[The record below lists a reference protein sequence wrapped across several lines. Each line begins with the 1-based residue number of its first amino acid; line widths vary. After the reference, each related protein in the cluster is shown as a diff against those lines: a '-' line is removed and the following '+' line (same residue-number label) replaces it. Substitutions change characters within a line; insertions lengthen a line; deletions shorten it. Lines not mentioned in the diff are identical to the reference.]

1 MAAKD
6 LYEKDFYKILG
17 LGKSASGDEIKKKY
31 RSLAREL
38 HPDKTK
44 GDAAMEEKFKAVSEA
59 YDILSDGKKRAEY
72 DQARD
77 MFERGGFR
85 APQGGQNFQGGDFSD
100 IFGGGNP
107 QDIFANLFGGGGRRG
122 PRKGQDLQTE
132 ATITFKEAAFGTTLE
147 LRLSADGGPSQ
158 TISARV
164 PAGVNDGAKIRVKGK
179 GSKGDAGP
187 GDLFIML
194 HVKPHAIFSRKGEN
208 IAITVPV
215 TFTEAALGADIKV
228 PTLTGE
234 EVTLRLSPGTSN
246 GRVLRVKGRGIS
258 KGATTGD
265 LLVTVE
271 VQVPSQLDEIATEAL
286 KKYAEATSE
295 IDVRAELKPEEKV
308 AAIRE
313 LTRQGKRVAMVGDGV
328 NDAPSLAVAYI
339 GVAMGA
345 RGSDAALE
353 QADVVLMHDRLE
365 NFLAA
370 FRLSQRA
377 QRIIRQNL
385 VLSLGTVAVL
395 VVMALLGK
403 IPLTLGVIGHEGS
416 TVVVVMNSLRLLFG
430 KNEVFKSKP
439 S

>member
-17 LGKSASGDEIKKKY
+17 IGKSASGDEIKKKY

-77 MFERGGFR
+77 MFVRGGMR

-164 PAGVNDGAKIRVKGK
+164 PSGVNDGAKIRVKGK
-179 GSKGDAGP
+179 GSSGEAGP
-187 GDLFIML
+187 GDLFILL

-208 IAITVPV
+208 IALTVPV
-215 TFTEAALGADIKV
+215 TFTEATLGGDIKV
-228 PTLTGE
+228 PTLTGD
-234 EVTLRLSPGTSN
+234 EVTLRIAPGTSN
-246 GRVLRVKGRGIS
+246 GRVLRVKGRGIT
-258 KGATTGD
+258 KGATVGD
-265 LLVTVE
+265 LLVTIE
-271 VQVPSQLDEIATEAL
+271 VQVPQRVEGEALDAL
-286 KKYAEATSE
+286 KK
-295 IDVRAELKPEEKV
+295 
-308 AAIRE
+308 
-313 LTRQGKRVAMVGDGV
+313 
-328 NDAPSLAVAYI
+328 
-339 GVAMGA
+339 
-345 RGSDAALE
+345 DAAAT
-353 QADVVLMHDRLE
+353 ADQD
-365 NFLAA
+365 
-370 FRLSQRA
+370 
-377 QRIIRQNL
+377 IRKEFN
-385 VLSLGTVAVL
+385 TK
-395 VVMALLGK
+395 ALQ
-403 IPLTLGVIGHEGS
+403 
-416 TVVVVMNSLRLLFG
+416 
-430 KNEVFKSKP
+430 
-439 S
+439 

>member
-17 LGKSASGDEIKKKY
+17 VGKSASADEIKKKY

-132 ATITFKEAAFGTTLE
+132 STISFKEAAFGTTLE
-147 LRLSADGGPSQ
+147 LRLSTDGGPSQ

-179 GSKGDAGP
+179 GAKGEAGP
-187 GDLFIML
+187 GDLFILL
-194 HVKPHAIFSRKGEN
+194 HVKPHAVFSRKGEN
-208 IAITVPV
+208 IALTVPV
-215 TFTEAALGADIKV
+215 TFTEATLGGDIKV
-228 PTLTGE
+228 PTLSGE
-234 EVTLRLSPGTSN
+234 EVTLRIAPGTSN
-246 GRVLRVKGRGIS
+246 GRVLRVKGRGIT
-258 KGATTGD
+258 KGTTVGD
-265 LLVTVE
+265 LLVTIE
-271 VQVPSQLDEIATEAL
+271 VQVPQRVEGEALEAL
-286 KKYAEATSE
+286 KKYAEATADQE
-295 IDVRAELKPEEKV
+295 VRKEFNAK
-308 AAIRE
+308 
-313 LTRQGKRVAMVGDGV
+313 
-328 NDAPSLAVAYI
+328 
-339 GVAMGA
+339 
-345 RGSDAALE
+345 AL
-353 QADVVLMHDRLE
+353 Q
-365 NFLAA
+365 
-370 FRLSQRA
+370 
-377 QRIIRQNL
+377 
-385 VLSLGTVAVL
+385 
-395 VVMALLGK
+395 
-403 IPLTLGVIGHEGS
+403 
-416 TVVVVMNSLRLLFG
+416 
-430 KNEVFKSKP
+430 
-439 S
+439 

>member
-17 LGKSASGDEIKKKY
+17 VGKSASGDEIKKKY

-44 GDAAMEEKFKAVSEA
+44 GDSAMEEKFKAVSEA

-77 MFERGGFR
+77 MFERGGMR

-179 GSKGDAGP
+179 GSRGEAGP
-187 GDLFIML
+187 GDLFILL
-194 HVKPHAIFSRKGEN
+194 HVKPHAVFSRKGEN
-208 IAITVPV
+208 IALTVPV
-215 TFTEAALGADIKV
+215 TFTEATLGGDIKV
-228 PTLTGE
+228 PTLTGD
-234 EVTLRLSPGTSN
+234 EVTLRIAPGTSN
-246 GRVLRVKGRGIS
+246 GRVLRVKGRGIT
-258 KGATTGD
+258 KGATVGD
-265 LLVTVE
+265 LLVTIE
-271 VQVPSQLDEIATEAL
+271 VQVPQRVEGEALDAL
-286 KKYAEATSE
+286 KKYAEVTADQE
-295 IDVRAELKPEEKV
+295 VRKEFNTK
-308 AAIRE
+308 
-313 LTRQGKRVAMVGDGV
+313 
-328 NDAPSLAVAYI
+328 
-339 GVAMGA
+339 
-345 RGSDAALE
+345 AL
-353 QADVVLMHDRLE
+353 Q
-365 NFLAA
+365 
-370 FRLSQRA
+370 
-377 QRIIRQNL
+377 
-385 VLSLGTVAVL
+385 
-395 VVMALLGK
+395 
-403 IPLTLGVIGHEGS
+403 
-416 TVVVVMNSLRLLFG
+416 
-430 KNEVFKSKP
+430 
-439 S
+439 